1 MAIIMKNKTT
11 PAYILRLV
19 AEALH
24 AIVTTDAPAACRID
38 RLAVKATE
46 QHGATATYPGLIR
59 FLEAAR
65 HTVTVA
71 RQIVTSP
78 EMTLS
83 LDSRC
88 ELAVISADLAETA
101 TLYADDAP
109 ASVLA
114 ARIDCETD
122 YISHAAALQNRR
134 HSPSETALGYTLLL
148 HNLRSLYKSLKPLL
162 GAQKAQ
168 STIMAVSA

>member
-1 MAIIMKNKTT
+1 MKNKTT

-38 RLAVKATE
+38 RLAVKAME
-46 QHGATATYPGLIR
+46 QHGATETDSGFRR
-59 FLEAAR
+59 FLETAR
-65 HTVTVA
+65 HTVTAA
-71 RQIVTSP
+71 RQIATSP
-78 EMTLS
+78 GMALS

-88 ELAVISADLAETA
+88 ELAVIAADLAETA

-114 ARIDCETD
+114 ARIDSETD
-122 YISHAAALQNRR
+122 YISHAVALQSRR
-134 HSPSETALGYTLLL
+134 HSPSDPALGYTLLL
-148 HNLRSLYKSLKPLL
+148 HNLRILYKTLQPLP
-162 GAQKAQ
+162 ATQKEQ
-168 STIMAVSA
+168 SALMAVPA